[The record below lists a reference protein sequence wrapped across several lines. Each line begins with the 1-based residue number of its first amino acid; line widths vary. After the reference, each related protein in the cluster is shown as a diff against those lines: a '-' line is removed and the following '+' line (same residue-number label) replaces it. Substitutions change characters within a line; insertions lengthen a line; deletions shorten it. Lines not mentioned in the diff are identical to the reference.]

1 MEMAQKASE
10 LRMKKRLMFHVFA
23 PMLFALCPGPV
34 GAQEKGTVGKAAAA
48 QLSEATDL
56 TLPAKELFGHVN
68 GAAPLPAK
76 SFGFYSKGCLAG
88 ARALPHDGET
98 WQVMR
103 LSRNRNWGHPELI
116 SFLERFAAKVPEATG
131 WQGILIGDMS
141 QPRGGPMLTGHASHQ
156 IGLDADIWLT
166 QMPDHKLSQLEREEM
181 SAINLVRDDLLDV
194 EATRW
199 SNAHLDLI
207 KTAAEDPAV
216 ERVLVNPAIK
226 KALCRGAGGDRS
238 WLNKVRPYFGHNYH
252 MHIRIGCPKGNDNCR
267 EQDATPAGEGCDA
280 SLDWWFSDAVLHPKP
295 QPPKPPKPPLTLSQL
310 PQECRQVLL
319 AK

>member
-1 MEMAQKASE
+1 MTM
-10 LRMKKRLMFHVFA
+10 RFVFRV
-23 PMLFALCPGPV
+23 LTVFLLGCWLGPA
-34 GAQEKGTVGKAAAA
+34 GAQEKGVVDRAAAVTPPDTA
-48 QLSEATDL
+48 DLSA
-56 TLPAKELFGHVN
+56 PAKELFGHVN

-103 LSRNRNWGHPELI
+103 LSRNRNWGHPELV
-116 SFLERFAAKVPEATG
+116 SFVERLAARVPEATG
-131 WQGILIGDMS
+131 WRGVLVGDMS

-166 QMPDHKLSQLEREEM
+166 QMPDHKLSQVEREEM
-181 SAINLVRDDLLDV
+181 SATNLVRDDLLDV
-194 EATRW
+194 EASRW
-199 SNAHLDLI
+199 SNAHFDLI
-207 KTAAEDPAV
+207 KTAAEDRAV

-226 KALCRGAGGDRS
+226 KALCRSASGDRG

-252 MHIRIGCPKGNDNCR
+252 MHIRIGCPKGSDNCR
-267 EQDATPAGEGCDA
+267 EQDATPAGDGCDA

-295 QPPKPPKPPLTLSQL
+295 KPPKPPKPPLTLNQL
-310 PQECRQVLL
+310 PAECRQVLL